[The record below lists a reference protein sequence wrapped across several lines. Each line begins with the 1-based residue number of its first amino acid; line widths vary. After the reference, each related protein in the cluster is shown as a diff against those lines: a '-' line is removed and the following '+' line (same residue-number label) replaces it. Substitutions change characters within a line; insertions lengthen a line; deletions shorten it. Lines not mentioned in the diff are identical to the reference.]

1 MPGTP
6 ATPVP
11 HASIPEEPDPDG
23 AGAFVT
29 RREVARLLAGL
40 GAVVACAGPAWA
52 EPVPARAGVRRSR
65 VDALLRELTLQEKIA
80 LLHGAADPASRG
92 QAGYVPGVPR
102 LGIPELRLTDGPAG
116 IRHARTNTQTATQ
129 TATQTTARAEAQ
141 TAGQAAAQAE
151 GPAAAQHE
159 GRAEGRATAL
169 PAPVALAAT
178 FAPDLARRYG
188 ATLGREGRALGM
200 DVILAPMVNVVRAPQ
215 AGRNFETLGEDP
227 LLAAAL
233 AAAEVRGIQGEGAIA
248 TVKHYAANN
257 FENERQTV
265 DVRVDER
272 TLREIYLPAFE
283 AAVAAGAGAVMAAY
297 PRVNGRYCAENRHLL
312 TEVLREDWR
321 FSGWVM
327 SDWGGTRS
335 GVPSIEA
342 GLDMEMPSGARF
354 AGLAGAVASGR
365 LAESVVDRSVRRIL
379 LQLDRFGLLGEP
391 RNELTSELTDGQPG
405 ALTDGHRGG
414 LTGGHRGGLAGGGR
428 ARPVLD
434 GAAGAAAAREV
445 ALAGAVLLRN
455 ERGLLPLARADLA
468 DLAVIGPTAATPL
481 AGGGGS
487 ARVLRAGTE
496 SPFAALRRRA
506 GGDARVL
513 FATGVDLDGVPVP
526 ASALSLTRTG
536 RGGGQETVTR
546 VDHTGAAALPAGSSW
561 TWTGTITAPVTGDYD
576 LRVQGAG
583 APPSAGGAITL
594 TVDGTRIGAVEA
606 LLGGNSSL
614 IATADGL
621 TNAGAV
627 VRLEGGRPTPLR
639 ISATG
644 VAGTPLE
651 VRLAWVTPARRQEAR
666 DAAADLAR
674 GARAAVVFAF
684 DEGTEGA
691 DRTSLALP
699 KEQDALIAA
708 VAAANPRTAV
718 VLNTGHPVLMP
729 WLADVPAVL
738 QMWYPGQEGADATA
752 ALLLGAACPG
762 GKLPV
767 TFPARAE
774 DGPATAPERR
784 PGGTAVYGEGVFVGY
799 RHYDARRIE
808 PLFPFGHGL
817 SYTRFA
823 YAGLSVRP
831 SGDGLRVAFTVA
843 NVGRREGVEV
853 AQVYVTP
860 PADPPVPMP
869 PRVLAAFARV
879 RLAPGERRRVTVT
892 VPGRVLRHW
901 DGAGWALAAGRR
913 AVQVGSSSRDL
924 RLRREVTVR

>member
-1 MPGTP
+1 MPEAP
-6 ATPVP
+6 ASGP
-11 HASIPEEPDPDG
+11 SL
-23 AGAFVT
+23 FVT
-29 RREVARLLAGL
+29 RREVARLLAGV
-40 GAVVACAGPAWA
+40 GAAAACAGAL
-52 EPVPARAGVRRSR
+52 RAGPVRADVRPSR
-65 VDALLRELTLQEKIA
+65 VDALLRGLTLQEKIA
-80 LLHGAADPASRG
+80 LLHGAADPAAKG
-92 QAGYVPGVPR
+92 AAGYVPGVPR
-102 LGIPELRLTDGPAG
+102 LGIPELRLADGPAG
-116 IRHARTNTQTATQ
+116 VRGAVQ
-129 TATQTTARAEAQ
+129 
-141 TAGQAAAQAE
+141 AG
-151 GPAAAQHE
+151 
-159 GRAEGRATAL
+159 GRATAL

-178 FAPDLARRYG
+178 FDPGLARRYG
-188 ATLGREGRALGM
+188 AVLGRECRALGM
-200 DVILAPMVNVVRAPQ
+200 DVILAPMVNIVRVPQ

-227 LLAAAL
+227 VLAAAL

-257 FENERQTV
+257 FENERQNV

-272 TLREIYLPAFE
+272 TLREVYLPAFE

-312 TEVLREDWR
+312 TEILRDEWR
-321 FSGWVM
+321 FAGWVM

-335 GVPSIEA
+335 GVPSVEA
-342 GLDMEMPSGARF
+342 GLDMEMPSGAHF
-354 AGLAGAVASGR
+354 SGLAAAVASGR
-365 LAESVVDRSVRRIL
+365 LAGSVVDRSVRRIL
-379 LQLDRFGLLGEP
+379 LQLDRFDLLTAP
-391 RNELTSELTDGQPG
+391 RNEVTG
-405 ALTDGHRGG
+405 APS
-414 LTGGHRGGLAGGGR
+414 AGDP
-428 ARPVLD
+428 ARPVFD
-434 GAAGAAAAREV
+434 AAAGAVVAREV

-455 ERGLLPLARADLA
+455 ERGLLPLRRADLA
-468 DLAVIGPTAATPL
+468 DLAVIGPTAAVPL

-487 ARVLRAGTE
+487 ARVLRSGTE
-496 SPFAALRRRA
+496 SPFAALHRRA
-506 GGDARVL
+506 GGAARVR

-526 ASALSLTRTG
+526 ASALSLTRTR
-536 RGGGQETVTR
+536 RGGVPETVTR

-561 TWTGTITAPVTGDYD
+561 TWKGTITAPTTGDYD

-583 APPSAGGAITL
+583 APPSSGGSITL

-644 VAGTPLE
+644 VAEKPLE

-666 DAAADLAR
+666 EAAAALAR

-708 VAAANPRTAV
+708 VAAANPRTVV

-767 TFPARAE
+767 TFPARAA
-774 DGPATAPERR
+774 DAPAAAPERY
-784 PGGTAVYGEGVFVGY
+784 PGVAGTAVYDEDVFVGY
-799 RHYDARRIE
+799 RHYDAYGIE

-831 SGDGLRVAFTVA
+831 SGDGLRVTFTLA
-843 NVGRREGVEV
+843 NAGRREGVEV

-892 VPGRVLRHW
+892 VPGRALRHW
-901 DGAGWALAAGRR
+901 GGQGWALAAGRR

>member
-1 MPGTP
+1 MPETP
-6 ATPVP
+6 ATPAYGP
-11 HASIPEEPDPDG
+11 YAPGSSLS
-23 AGAFVT
+23 VT
-29 RREVARLLAGL
+29 RREAARLLAGV
-40 GAVVACAGPAWA
+40 GAVVAFAGPVRA
-52 EPVPARAGVRRSR
+52 EAAPVPARVS
-65 VDALLRELTLQEKIA
+65 ALLRGLTLQEKIA
-80 LLHGAADPASRG
+80 LLHGATDPAAKG
-92 QAGYVPGVPR
+92 AAGYVPGVPR
-102 LGIPELRLTDGPAG
+102 LGIPELRLADGPAG
-116 IRHARTNTQTATQ
+116 VRGTAQARG
-129 TATQTTARAEAQ
+129 R
-141 TAGQAAAQAE
+141 TAGQ
-151 GPAAAQHE
+151 
-159 GRAEGRATAL
+159 ATAL

-178 FAPDLARRYG
+178 FDPDLARRYG
-188 ATLGREGRALGM
+188 AVLGRECRALGM
-200 DVILAPMVNVVRAPQ
+200 DVILAPMVNIVRVPQ

-257 FENERQTV
+257 FENERQHV

-283 AAVAAGAGAVMAAY
+283 AAVAADAGAVMAAY

-312 TEVLREDWR
+312 TEILRDEWR
-321 FSGWVM
+321 FTGWVM

-335 GVPSIEA
+335 DLPSIEA

-354 AGLAGAVASGR
+354 SGLAEAVTSGR
-365 LAESVVDRSVRRIL
+365 LAGSVVDRSVRRIL
-379 LQLDRFGLLGEP
+379 LQLDRFGLLSEP
-391 RNELTSELTDGQPG
+391 LNGPTDGLPG
-405 ALTDGHRGG
+405 GLPGG
-414 LTGGHRGGLAGGGR
+414 LTGGLSGGLTGGGR
-428 ARPVLD
+428 ARPVFD
-434 GAAGAAAAREV
+434 GAAGAVAAREV

-455 ERGLLPLARADLA
+455 EGDLLPLRRADLA
-468 DLAVIGPTAATPL
+468 DLAVIGPTAAAPL

-487 ARVLRAGTE
+487 ARVLRSGTE
-496 SPFAALRRRA
+496 SPYAALLRRA
-506 GGDARVL
+506 GTAARVR

-526 ASALSLTRTG
+526 ASALSLTRTR
-536 RGGGQETVTR
+536 RGGDGPEAVTR
-546 VDHTGAAALPAGSSW
+546 VDHTGAGALPAGSSW
-561 TWTGTITAPVTGDYD
+561 TWTGTITAPATGDYD

-583 APPSAGGAITL
+583 APPSSGGSITL
-594 TVDGTRIGAVEA
+594 TVDGTRVGAVEA

-621 TNAGAV
+621 INAGAV

-666 DAAADLAR
+666 EAAAALAR

-738 QMWYPGQEGADATA
+738 QMWYPGQEGADVTA

-774 DGPATAPERR
+774 DAPAATPERY
-784 PGGTAVYGEGVFVGY
+784 PGVAGTAVYDEGVFVGY
-799 RHYDARRIE
+799 RHYDAYGVE

-823 YAGLSVRP
+823 YEGLSVRP
-831 SGDGLRVAFTVA
+831 SGDGLSVTFTLA

-869 PRVLAAFARV
+869 PRVLAAFSRV

-892 VPGRVLRHW
+892 VPGRALRHW
-901 DGAGWALAAGRR
+901 GGQGWVLAAGRR

-924 RLRREVTVR
+924 RLRREVPVR

>member
-1 MPGTP
+1 MPGAP
-6 ATPVP
+6 A
-11 HASIPEEPDPDG
+11 SPENPPYG
-23 AGAFVT
+23 PSAAGTSLFVT
-29 RREVARLLAGL
+29 RREVARLLAGV
-40 GAVVACAGPAWA
+40 GAVVACAGPLRAA
-52 EPVPARAGVRRSR
+52 PVRAGVRPSR

-80 LLHGAADPASRG
+80 LLHGAADPASKG
-92 QAGYVPGVPR
+92 AAGYVPGVPR
-102 LGIPELRLTDGPAG
+102 LGIPELRLADGPAG
-116 IRHARTNTQTATQ
+116 VRGAVQAGGQ
-129 TATQTTARAEAQ
+129 SG
-141 TAGQAAAQAE
+141 GQAGGQ
-151 GPAAAQHE
+151 
-159 GRAEGRATAL
+159 ATAL

-178 FAPDLARRYG
+178 FDPGLARRYG
-188 ATLGREGRALGM
+188 AVLGRECRALGM
-200 DVILAPMVNVVRAPQ
+200 DVILAPMVNIVRVPQ

-227 LLAAAL
+227 VLAAAL

-257 FENERQTV
+257 FENERQNV

-312 TEVLREDWR
+312 TEVLRDEWR
-321 FSGWVM
+321 FPGWVM

-354 AGLAGAVASGR
+354 SGLAAAVASGR
-365 LAESVVDRSVRRIL
+365 LAGSVVDRSVRRIL
-379 LQLDRFGLLGEP
+379 LQLDRFGLLTEP
-391 RNELTSELTDGQPG
+391 GNGLAGG
-405 ALTDGHRGG
+405 ATGAVTGG
-414 LTGGHRGGLAGGGR
+414 LRNGPKGGGR
-428 ARPVLD
+428 ARPVFD
-434 GAAGAAAAREV
+434 PAAGAGAAREV
-445 ALAGAVLLRN
+445 AVAGAVLLRN
-455 ERGLLPLARADLA
+455 ERGLLPLRRADLA
-468 DLAVIGPTAATPL
+468 DLAVIGPTAAVPL

-487 ARVLRAGTE
+487 ARVLRSGTE

-506 GGDARVL
+506 GGAAQVG

-526 ASALSLTRTG
+526 ASALSLTRTR
-536 RGGGQETVTR
+536 RGGDPETVTR

-561 TWTGTITAPVTGDYD
+561 TWTGTITAPASGDYD

-583 APPSAGGAITL
+583 APPSSGGSITL

-644 VAGTPLE
+644 VAGKPLE

-666 DAAADLAR
+666 EAAAALAR

-767 TFPARAE
+767 TFPARAG
-774 DGPATAPERR
+774 DAPAAAPERY
-784 PGGTAVYGEGVFVGY
+784 PGVAGTAVYDEGVFVGY
-799 RHYDARRIE
+799 RHYDAYGIE

-831 SGDGLRVAFTVA
+831 VGDGLRVTFTLA

-892 VPGRVLRHW
+892 VPGRALRHW
-901 DGAGWALAAGRR
+901 GGQGWVLAAGRR
-913 AVQVGSSSRDL
+913 EVQVGSSSRDL

>member
-1 MPGTP
+1 MPGAP
-6 ATPVP
+6 A
-11 HASIPEEPDPDG
+11 SPENPPYG
-23 AGAFVT
+23 PSAAGTSLFVT
-29 RREVARLLAGL
+29 RREVARLLAGV
-40 GAVVACAGPAWA
+40 GAVVACAGPLRAA
-52 EPVPARAGVRRSR
+52 PVRAGVRPSR
-65 VDALLRELTLQEKIA
+65 VDALLRELTLQEKVA
-80 LLHGAADPASRG
+80 LLHGAADPASKG
-92 QAGYVPGVPR
+92 AAGYVPGVPR
-102 LGIPELRLTDGPAG
+102 LGIPELRLADGPAG
-116 IRHARTNTQTATQ
+116 VRGAVQ
-129 TATQTTARAEAQ
+129 
-141 TAGQAAAQAE
+141 AGGQSGGQ
-151 GPAAAQHE
+151 
-159 GRAEGRATAL
+159 ATAL

-178 FAPDLARRYG
+178 FDPGLARRYG
-188 ATLGREGRALGM
+188 AVLGRECRALGM
-200 DVILAPMVNVVRAPQ
+200 DVILAPMVNIVRVPQ

-227 LLAAAL
+227 VLAAAL

-257 FENERQTV
+257 FENERQNV

-312 TEVLREDWR
+312 TEVLRDEWR
-321 FSGWVM
+321 FPGWVM

-354 AGLAGAVASGR
+354 SGLAAAVASGR
-365 LAESVVDRSVRRIL
+365 LAGSVVDRSVRRIL
-379 LQLDRFGLLGEP
+379 LQLDRFGLLTEP
-391 RNELTSELTDGQPG
+391 GNGL
-405 ALTDGHRGG
+405 AGG
-414 LTGGHRGGLAGGGR
+414 LTGGLTGGLRNGPKGGGR
-428 ARPVLD
+428 ARPVFD
-434 GAAGAAAAREV
+434 PAAGAGAAREV
-445 ALAGAVLLRN
+445 AVAGAVLLRN
-455 ERGLLPLARADLA
+455 ERGLLPLRRADLA
-468 DLAVIGPTAATPL
+468 DLAVIGPTAAAPL

-487 ARVLRAGTE
+487 ARVLRSGTE

-506 GGDARVL
+506 GGAAQVG

-526 ASALSLTRTG
+526 ASGLSLTRTR
-536 RGGGQETVTR
+536 RGGDPETVTR

-561 TWTGTITAPVTGDYD
+561 TWTGTITAPATGDYD

-583 APPSAGGAITL
+583 APPSAGGSITL

-639 ISATG
+639 LSATG
-644 VAGTPLE
+644 VAGKPLE

-666 DAAADLAR
+666 EAAAALAR

-691 DRTSLALP
+691 DRTNLALP

-767 TFPARAE
+767 TFPARAG
-774 DGPATAPERR
+774 DAPAAAPERY
-784 PGGTAVYGEGVFVGY
+784 PGVAGTAVYDEGVFVGY
-799 RHYDARRIE
+799 RHYDAYGIE

-831 SGDGLRVAFTVA
+831 VGDGLRVTFTLS

-892 VPGRVLRHW
+892 VPGRALRHW
-901 DGAGWALAAGRR
+901 GGQGWVLAAGRR
-913 AVQVGSSSRDL
+913 EVQVGSSSRDL

>member
-1 MPGTP
+1 MPESP
-6 ATPVP
+6 ASGP
-11 HASIPEEPDPDG
+11 SL
-23 AGAFVT
+23 FVT
-29 RREVARLLAGL
+29 RREMARLLAGV
-40 GAVVACAGPAWA
+40 GAAAACAGAL
-52 EPVPARAGVRRSR
+52 RAGPVRADVRPSR
-65 VDALLRELTLQEKIA
+65 VDALLRGLTLQEKIA
-80 LLHGAADPASRG
+80 LLHGAADPASKG
-92 QAGYVPGVPR
+92 AAGYVPGVPR
-102 LGIPELRLTDGPAG
+102 LGIPELRLADGPAG
-116 IRHARTNTQTATQ
+116 VRGAVQ
-129 TATQTTARAEAQ
+129 
-141 TAGQAAAQAE
+141 AG
-151 GPAAAQHE
+151 
-159 GRAEGRATAL
+159 GRATAL

-178 FAPDLARRYG
+178 FDPGLARRYG
-188 ATLGREGRALGM
+188 AVLGRECRAFGM
-200 DVILAPMVNVVRAPQ
+200 DVILAPMVNIVRVPQ

-227 LLAAAL
+227 VLAAAL

-257 FENERQTV
+257 FENERQNV

-272 TLREIYLPAFE
+272 TLREVYLPAFE

-312 TEVLREDWR
+312 TEILRDEWR
-321 FSGWVM
+321 FAGWVM

-335 GVPSIEA
+335 GVPSVEA
-342 GLDMEMPSGARF
+342 GLDMEMPSGAHF
-354 AGLAGAVASGR
+354 SGLAAAVASGR
-365 LAESVVDRSVRRIL
+365 LAGSVVDRSVRRIL
-379 LQLDRFGLLGEP
+379 LQLDHFDLLTEP
-391 RNELTSELTDGQPG
+391 RNEVTGGVLGGGLGGLLGGLPDGLTSGRVD
-405 ALTDGHRGG
+405 ALTGG
-414 LTGGHRGGLAGGGR
+414 LTGGGTGALTGGLPDGLTGAPAAGDS
-428 ARPVLD
+428 ARPVFD
-434 GAAGAAAAREV
+434 AAAGAVVAREV
-445 ALAGAVLLRN
+445 ALAGAVLLCN
-455 ERGLLPLARADLA
+455 ERGLLPLRRADLA
-468 DLAVIGPTAATPL
+468 DLAVIGPTAAVPL

-487 ARVLRAGTE
+487 ARVLRSGTE
-496 SPFAALRRRA
+496 SPFAALHRRA
-506 GGDARVL
+506 GGAARVR

-526 ASALSLTRTG
+526 ASALSLTRTR
-536 RGGGQETVTR
+536 RGGDPETVTR
-546 VDHTGAAALPAGSSW
+546 VDHTDAAALPAGSSW
-561 TWTGTITAPVTGDYD
+561 TWKGTITAPATGDYD

-583 APPSAGGAITL
+583 APPSSGGSITL

-644 VAGTPLE
+644 VAGKPLE

-666 DAAADLAR
+666 EAAAALAR

-684 DEGTEGA
+684 DEGTEGT

-699 KEQDALIAA
+699 KEQDALVAA

-767 TFPARAE
+767 TFPARAA
-774 DGPATAPERR
+774 DAPAAAPERY
-784 PGGTAVYGEGVFVGY
+784 PGVAGTAVYDEGVFVGY
-799 RHYDARRIE
+799 RHYDAYGIE

-831 SGDGLRVAFTVA
+831 SGDGLRVTFTLA

-892 VPGRVLRHW
+892 VPGRALRHW
-901 DGAGWALAAGRR
+901 GGQGWVLAAGRR

>member
-1 MPGTP
+1 MPGSP
-6 ATPVP
+6 ANPAYGP
-11 HASIPEEPDPDG
+11 SL
-23 AGAFVT
+23 FVT
-29 RREVARLLAGL
+29 RREVARLLAGV
-40 GAVVACAGPAWA
+40 GAVVAWAGP
-52 EPVPARAGVRRSR
+52 VRAGVRPSR

-80 LLHGAADPASRG
+80 LLHGAADPASQG
-92 QAGYVPGVPR
+92 AAGYVPGVPR
-102 LGIPELRLTDGPAG
+102 LGIPELRLADGPAG
-116 IRHARTNTQTATQ
+116 VRGAVQAG
-129 TATQTTARAEAQ
+129 
-141 TAGQAAAQAE
+141 GQAGGQ
-151 GPAAAQHE
+151 
-159 GRAEGRATAL
+159 ATAL

-178 FAPDLARRYG
+178 FDPGLARRYG
-188 ATLGREGRALGM
+188 AVLGRECRALGM
-200 DVILAPMVNVVRAPQ
+200 DVILAPMVNIVRVPQ

-227 LLAAAL
+227 VLAAAL

-257 FENERQTV
+257 FENERQNV

-312 TEVLREDWR
+312 TEILRDEWR
-321 FSGWVM
+321 FAGWVM

-354 AGLAGAVASGR
+354 SGLAAAVASGR
-365 LAESVVDRSVRRIL
+365 LAGSVVDRSVRRIL
-379 LQLDRFGLLGEP
+379 LQLDRFGLLSDP
-391 RNELTSELTDGQPG
+391 RHGLPDGVTGGVPDGLTGGLRNGLTGG
-405 ALTDGHRGG
+405 VTGG
-414 LTGGHRGGLAGGGR
+414 LTGGLTGGATGGLPHGLAGGLAGGLRNGPMGGGR
-428 ARPVLD
+428 ARPVFD
-434 GAAGAAAAREV
+434 PAAGAAAAREV

-455 ERGLLPLARADLA
+455 ERGLLPLRRADLA
-468 DLAVIGPTAATPL
+468 DLAVIGPTAAAPL

-487 ARVLRAGTE
+487 ARVLRSGTE

-506 GGDARVL
+506 GGAARVG

-526 ASALSLTRTG
+526 ASALSLTRTRRDG
-536 RGGGQETVTR
+536 APEPVTR

-561 TWTGTITAPVTGDYD
+561 TWTGTITAPATGDYD

-583 APPSAGGAITL
+583 APPSSGGSITL

-621 TNAGAV
+621 MNAGAV
-627 VRLEGGRPTPLR
+627 VRLKGGRPTRLR

-644 VAGTPLE
+644 VAGKPLE

-666 DAAADLAR
+666 EQAAALAR

-684 DEGTEGA
+684 DEGTEGT

-767 TFPARAE
+767 TFPARAG
-774 DGPATAPERR
+774 DAPAAAPERY
-784 PGGTAVYGEGVFVGY
+784 PGVAGTAVYDEGVFVGY
-799 RHYDARRIE
+799 RHYDAYGIE

-831 SGDGLRVAFTVA
+831 SGDGLRVTFTLA

-869 PRVLAAFARV
+869 PRVLAGFARV
-879 RLAPGERRRVTVT
+879 RLAPGERRQVTVT
-892 VPGRVLRHW
+892 VPGRGLRHW
-901 DGAGWALAAGRR
+901 GGQGWALAAGRR
-913 AVQVGSSSRDL
+913 EVQVGSSSRDL

>member
-1 MPGTP
+1 
-6 ATPVP
+6 
-11 HASIPEEPDPDG
+11 
-23 AGAFVT
+23 
-29 RREVARLLAGL
+29 
-40 GAVVACAGPAWA
+40 
-52 EPVPARAGVRRSR
+52 
-65 VDALLRELTLQEKIA
+65 
-80 LLHGAADPASRG
+80 
-92 QAGYVPGVPR
+92 
-102 LGIPELRLTDGPAG
+102 
-116 IRHARTNTQTATQ
+116 
-129 TATQTTARAEAQ
+129 
-141 TAGQAAAQAE
+141 
-151 GPAAAQHE
+151 
-159 GRAEGRATAL
+159 ATAL

-178 FAPDLARRYG
+178 FDPDLARRYG
-188 ATLGREGRALGM
+188 AVLGRECRALGM
-200 DVILAPMVNVVRAPQ
+200 DVILAPMVNIVRVPQ

-257 FENERQTV
+257 FENERQHV

-312 TEVLREDWR
+312 TEILRDEWR
-321 FSGWVM
+321 FAGWVM

-335 GVPSIEA
+335 DLPSIEA
-342 GLDMEMPSGARF
+342 GLDMEMPSGACF
-354 AGLAGAVASGR
+354 SGLAEAVTSGR
-365 LAESVVDRSVRRIL
+365 LAGSVVDGSVRRIL
-379 LQLDRFGLLGEP
+379 LQLDRFDLLSEP
-391 RNELTSELTDGQPG
+391 RNGP
-405 ALTDGHRGG
+405 AGG
-414 LTGGHRGGLAGGGR
+414 LTGGLTGGLSGGPAGGLTGGPAGGGR
-428 ARPVLD
+428 ARPVFD
-434 GAAGAAAAREV
+434 GVAGAVAAREV

-455 ERGLLPLARADLA
+455 KGDLLPLLHADLA
-468 DLAVIGPTAATPL
+468 DLAVIGPTAAAPL

-487 ARVLRAGTE
+487 ARVLRSGTE
-496 SPFAALRRRA
+496 SPYAALRRRA
-506 GGDARVL
+506 GTAARVR
-513 FATGVDLDGVPVP
+513 FATGVDLDGVPIP
-526 ASALSLTRTG
+526 ASALSLTRTR
-536 RGGGQETVTR
+536 RGGGGPEAVTR
-546 VDHTGAAALPAGSSW
+546 VDHTGAEALPAGSSY
-561 TWTGTITAPVTGDYD
+561 TWTGTITAPATGDYD

-583 APPSAGGAITL
+583 APPSSGGSITL
-594 TVDGTRIGAVEA
+594 TVDGTRVGAIEA

-621 TNAGAV
+621 INAGAV

-666 DAAADLAR
+666 EAAAALAR

-738 QMWYPGQEGADATA
+738 QMWYPGQGGADATA

-774 DGPATAPERR
+774 DAPAATPERY
-784 PGGTAVYGEGVFVGY
+784 PGVAGTAVYDEGVFVGY
-799 RHYDARRIE
+799 RHYDAYGIE

-823 YAGLSVRP
+823 YEGLSVRP
-831 SGDGLRVAFTVA
+831 FGDGLSVTFTLA

-860 PADPPVPMP
+860 PADQPVPMP
-869 PRVLAAFARV
+869 PRVLAAFSRV

-892 VPGRVLRHW
+892 VPGRALRHW
-901 DGAGWALAAGRR
+901 DGQGWALAAGRR
-913 AVQVGSSSRDL
+913 TVQVGSSSRDL
-924 RLRREVTVR
+924 RLRREITVR

>member
-1 MPGTP
+1 MPEAPGRP
-6 ATPVP
+6 ISA
-11 HASIPEEPDPDG
+11 PDAYPSM
-23 AGAFVT
+23 T
-29 RREVARLLAGL
+29 RREVARLLAGV
-40 GAVVACAGPAWA
+40 GAVVACAGPLRAG
-52 EPVPARAGVRRSR
+52 PVRAGVRPSR
-65 VDALLRELTLQEKIA
+65 ADALLRELTLQEKIA
-80 LLHGAADPASRG
+80 LLHGAADPASKG
-92 QAGYVPGVPR
+92 AAGYVPGVPR
-102 LGIPELRLTDGPAG
+102 LGIPELRLADGPAG
-116 IRHARTNTQTATQ
+116 VRGAVP
-129 TATQTTARAEAQ
+129 
-141 TAGQAAAQAE
+141 AG
-151 GPAAAQHE
+151 
-159 GRAEGRATAL
+159 GRVGGQATAL

-178 FAPDLARRYG
+178 FDPGLARRYG
-188 ATLGREGRALGM
+188 AVLGRECRALGM
-200 DVILAPMVNVVRAPQ
+200 DVILAPMVNIVRVPQ

-227 LLAAAL
+227 VLAAAL

-257 FENERQTV
+257 FENERQNV

-312 TEVLREDWR
+312 TEVLRDEWR
-321 FSGWVM
+321 FAGWVM

-335 GVPSIEA
+335 GTPSIEA

-354 AGLAGAVASGR
+354 AGLAAAVASGR
-365 LAESVVDRSVRRIL
+365 LAGSVVDRSVRRIL
-379 LQLDRFGLLGEP
+379 LQLDRFGLLTEP
-391 RNELTSELTDGQPG
+391 PD
-405 ALTDGHRGG
+405 ALTDGVMDGV
-414 LTGGHRGGLAGGGR
+414 TGGGG
-428 ARPVLD
+428 ARPVFD
-434 GAAGAAAAREV
+434 GAAGAVVAREV

-455 ERGLLPLARADLA
+455 ERGLLPLGRADLA
-468 DLAVIGPTAATPL
+468 DLAVIGPTAAAAL

-487 ARVLRAGTE
+487 ARVLRSGTE
-496 SPFAALRRRA
+496 SPLAALRRRA
-506 GGDARVL
+506 GGAAQVR

-526 ASALSLTRTG
+526 ASALSLTRSR
-536 RGGGQETVTR
+536 RGGDPETVTR
-546 VDHTGAAALPAGSSW
+546 VDHTGPAALPAGSSW
-561 TWTGTITAPVTGDYD
+561 TWTGTITAPTTGDYD
-576 LRVQGAG
+576 LRLQGSG
-583 APPSAGGAITL
+583 APPSAGGSITL

-644 VAGTPLE
+644 VAGKPLE

-666 DAAADLAR
+666 EAAATLAR

-738 QMWYPGQEGADATA
+738 QLWYPGQEGADATA

-767 TFPARAE
+767 TFPARAA
-774 DGPATAPERR
+774 DAPAATSERY
-784 PGGTAVYGEGVFVGY
+784 PGVAGTAVYDEGVFVGY
-799 RHYDARRIE
+799 RHYDAYGIE

-831 SGDGLRVAFTVA
+831 SGDGLRVTFTLA

-869 PRVLAAFARV
+869 PRALAAFARV

-892 VPGRVLRHW
+892 VPGRALRHW
-901 DGAGWALAAGRR
+901 GGQGWVLAAGRR
-913 AVQVGSSSRDL
+913 EVQVGSSSRDL
-924 RLRREVTVR
+924 RLRREVTAR

>member
-1 MPGTP
+1 MPETP
-6 ATPVP
+6 ATPAYGP
-11 HASIPEEPDPDG
+11 YAPGSSLS
-23 AGAFVT
+23 VT
-29 RREVARLLAGL
+29 RREAARLLAAA
-40 GAVVACAGPAWA
+40 GAVVAFAGPVRA
-52 EPVPARAGVRRSR
+52 EAAPVQARVS
-65 VDALLRELTLQEKIA
+65 ALLRGLTLQEKIA
-80 LLHGAADPASRG
+80 LLHGATDPAAKG
-92 QAGYVPGVPR
+92 AAGYVPGVPR
-102 LGIPELRLTDGPAG
+102 LGIPELRLADGPAG
-116 IRHARTNTQTATQ
+116 VRGTTQAGGRTA
-129 TATQTTARAEAQ
+129 
-141 TAGQAAAQAE
+141 
-151 GPAAAQHE
+151 
-159 GRAEGRATAL
+159 GRATAL

-178 FAPDLARRYG
+178 FDPDLARRYG
-188 ATLGREGRALGM
+188 AVLGRECRALGM
-200 DVILAPMVNVVRAPQ
+200 DVILAPMVNIVRVPQ

-227 LLAAAL
+227 LLAADL

-257 FENERQTV
+257 FENERQHV

-312 TEVLREDWR
+312 TEILRDEWR
-321 FSGWVM
+321 FTGWVM

-335 GVPSIEA
+335 DLPSIEA

-354 AGLAGAVASGR
+354 SGLAQAVASGR
-365 LAESVVDRSVRRIL
+365 LAGSVVDRSVRRIL
-379 LQLDRFGLLGEP
+379 LQLDRFGLLSEP
-391 RNELTSELTDGQPG
+391 LNGPTDGLP
-405 ALTDGHRGG
+405 GG
-414 LTGGHRGGLAGGGR
+414 LTGGLAGGPAGGGR
-428 ARPVLD
+428 ARPVFD
-434 GAAGAAAAREV
+434 GAAGAVAAREV

-455 ERGLLPLARADLA
+455 EGDLLPLRRADLA
-468 DLAVIGPTAATPL
+468 DLAVIGPTAAAPL

-487 ARVLRAGTE
+487 ARVLRSGAE
-496 SPFAALRRRA
+496 SPYAALHRRA
-506 GGDARVL
+506 GATARVR

-526 ASALSLTRTG
+526 ASALSLTRTR
-536 RGGGQETVTR
+536 RGGGGPEAVTR
-546 VDHTGAAALPAGSSW
+546 VDHTGAGALPAGSSY
-561 TWTGTITAPVTGDYD
+561 TWTGTITAPATGDYD

-583 APPSAGGAITL
+583 APPSSGGSITL
-594 TVDGTRIGAVEA
+594 TVDGTKIGAVEA

-621 TNAGAV
+621 INAGAV

-666 DAAADLAR
+666 EAAAALAR
-674 GARAAVVFAF
+674 GAQAAVVFAF

-774 DGPATAPERR
+774 DAPAATPERY
-784 PGGTAVYGEGVFVGY
+784 PGVAGTAVYDEGVFVGY
-799 RHYDARRIE
+799 RHYDAYGVE

-823 YAGLSVRP
+823 YEGLSVRP
-831 SGDGLRVAFTVA
+831 SGDGLSVTFTLA

-869 PRVLAAFARV
+869 PRVLAAFSRV

-892 VPGRVLRHW
+892 VPGRALRHW
-901 DGAGWALAAGRR
+901 GGQGWVLAAGRR

-924 RLRREVTVR
+924 RLRREVTVRRAAG